1 MDQQMNS
8 THTYTTHLV
17 AHIAERQAFF
27 AARARTE
34 RAALLAAI
42 AEGRSEDDV
51 EDLLTAY
58 GQSKK
63 DLGFFEGLYAATGK
77 AEGYDAISTDAY
89 NFILAAANGEYE
101 TE

>member
-1 MDQQMNS
+1 MNA
-8 THTYTTHLV
+8 THTNTAVLV
-17 AHIAERQAFF
+17 SAIAERQAFF

-34 RAALLAAI
+34 RTELLTAI
-42 AEGRSEDDV
+42 AEGRDEDEI

-77 AEGYDAISTDAY
+77 AEGYEALSNDAH
-89 NFILAAANGEYE
+89 NFILAAANGDYE
-101 TE
+101 TD